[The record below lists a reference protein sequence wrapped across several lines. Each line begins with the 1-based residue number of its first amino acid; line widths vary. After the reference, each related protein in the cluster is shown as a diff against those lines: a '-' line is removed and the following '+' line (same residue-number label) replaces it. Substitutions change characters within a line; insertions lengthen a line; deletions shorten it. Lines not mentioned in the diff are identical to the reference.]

1 MIEIPS
7 DSERFFRA
15 KQILL
20 MCNLLNVNK
29 NICSEMQK
37 NKSD

>member
-15 KQILL
+15 KQMLW

-29 NICSEMQK
+29 NICSENQN
-37 NKSD
+37 NKIE